1 MQLLAA
7 SHAYNLFVLSLL
19 LTSHMIKEKLILL
32 TFNLH
37 SNCNALI
44 NLKMLHWPP
53 YITWAFHLVSAF
65 RAFVNLD
72 VLGNKPGGRP
82 TASLTADLEVTHSR
96 L

>member
-44 NLKMLHWPP
+44 NLKMLH
-53 YITWAFHLVSAF
+53 
-65 RAFVNLD
+65 
-72 VLGNKPGGRP
+72 
-82 TASLTADLEVTHSR
+82 
-96 L
+96 